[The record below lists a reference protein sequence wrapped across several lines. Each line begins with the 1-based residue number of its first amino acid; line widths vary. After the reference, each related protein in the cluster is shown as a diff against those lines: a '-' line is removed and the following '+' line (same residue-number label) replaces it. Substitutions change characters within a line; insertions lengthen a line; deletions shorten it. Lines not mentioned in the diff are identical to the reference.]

1 MLGKVS
7 LLHRGKNTRVAPQES
22 RLGNALTQVAKT
34 YVVRH
39 S

>member
-7 LLHRGKNTRVAPQES
+7 LLHRGKNTRASQES
-22 RLGNALTQVAKT
+22 RLGNALAQVAKT

>member
-1 MLGKVS
+1 MLAKVS
-7 LLHRGKNTRVAPQES
+7 LLRRGKIHVASQES
-22 RLGNALTQVAKT
+22 RLGNALAQVAKT